1 MQMRMLMEDTEKRSA
16 SSFRKI
22 NPVWDQ
28 NYNFTPLKWLWLKM
42 MQSNT
47 SFLNNTSIW
56 RNFDLKI
63 DNKFLTTSQIVLA
76 YDFWDW
82 V

>member
-1 MQMRMLMEDTEKRSA
+1 MRMLMEDTEKRSRG
-16 SSFRKI
+16 SFRKV
-22 NPVWDQ
+22 NPVETKTTALLRWSD
-28 NYNFTPLKWLWLKM
+28 FDWKWCREILASW
-42 MQSNT
+42 
-47 SFLNNTSIW
+47 NNTSIY